1 MFKRIGNLFLIVA
14 LLAATGGHWVLLQ
27 SVAWTTMLTDH
38 LQCESFTE
46 SVTQTFDGRHPCKLC
61 LAIAAAKKSEKKAE
75 FPPSLKKIEFP
86 PLTAGVALYAPASFQ
101 LLTAA
106 DTFAAPAPV
115 EPPTPPPRIRP
126 V

>member
-27 SVAWTTMLTDH
+27 SVAWTTMLTGH
-38 LQCESFTE
+38 LQCESLTE
-46 SVTQTFDGRHPCKLC
+46 AVTQTFDGRHPCKLC
-61 LAIAAAKKSEKKAE
+61 LAIAAAKKAEKKAE
-75 FPPSLKKIEFP
+75 FPPALKRIEFP
-86 PLTAGVALYAPASFQ
+86 PLAADVAVYPPATFQ

-106 DTFAAPAPV
+106 DTFAAPVPV
-115 EPPTPPPRIRP
+115 KPPTPPPRVQP